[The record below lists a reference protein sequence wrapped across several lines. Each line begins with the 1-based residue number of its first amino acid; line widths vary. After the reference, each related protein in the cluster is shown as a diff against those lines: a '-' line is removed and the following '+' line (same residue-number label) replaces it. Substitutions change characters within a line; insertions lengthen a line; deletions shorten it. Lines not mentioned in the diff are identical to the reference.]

1 MPTLGS
7 LGWDRARDA
16 EFEPF
21 RAKGLVPGRVSLE
34 HNHVYRVLT
43 EEGEVLAEAAG
54 RIKYLA
60 TGRRELPAVG
70 DWVALRPD
78 AGGPRSTIAAI
89 LKRPTW
95 FSRKAAGRGTE
106 EQVIA
111 ANVDVVLLV
120 FALDK
125 PVNARAIERYL
136 AVASQSGAQSVVV
149 LNKSDVIDAS
159 EVERALADA
168 AAVAGGCAVHAVNTT
183 TPDGVAALDR
193 YLETGKTLALLG
205 PSGVGK
211 STIVNRLVG
220 EDVLPTGEVREWD
233 QRGRHTSVHRQLVV
247 RAAGGLIVDTPG
259 MRELQLWDT
268 DEGVGETFAEIEA
281 LAGGCR
287 FRDCGHDQEP
297 GCAVKAAV
305 GSGDLPEERYDSY
318 LKLRHEQAALEKLRD
333 ARALLEEK
341 RQSKAGSK
349 AMKALQKSR
358 ER

>member
-1 MPTLGS
+1 MAALAS
-7 LGWDRARDA
+7 LGWDRTRDA

-21 RAKGLVPGRVSLE
+21 LAKGLVPGRVSLE

-43 EEGEVLAEAAG
+43 ADDEVLAEATG

-60 TGRRELPAVG
+60 TGRQELPAVG
-70 DWVALRPD
+70 DWVAVRVGS
-78 AGGPRSTIAAI
+78 AGARSTITAI
-89 LKRPTW
+89 LKRRSC

-136 AVASQSGAQSVVV
+136 LVASRSGAQSVVV
-149 LNKSDVIDAS
+149 LNKCDLSDGVA
-159 EVERALADA
+159 E
-168 AAVAGGCAVHAVNTT
+168 AVAEASAVSGDAPVHPVSTV
-183 TPDGVAALDR
+183 TPDGVAVLLQ
-193 YLETGKTLALLG
+193 YLGEGRTLALLG

-211 STIVNRLVG
+211 STIVNHLVG
-220 EDVLPTGEVREWD
+220 EDVLRTAEVRDWD

-247 RAAGGLIVDTPG
+247 RPAGGLIVDTPG
-259 MRELQLWDT
+259 MRELQLWDNE
-268 DEGVGETFAEIEA
+268 DEPGETFAEIEA

-287 FRDCGHDQEP
+287 FRDCEHDSEP

-305 GSGDLPEERYDSY
+305 DVGSLSAGRYASY
-318 LKLRHEQAALEKLRD
+318 LKLHHERIAMEKLRD
-333 ARALLEEK
+333 ERALLEQK
-341 RQSKAGSK
+341 RQAKVLN
-349 AMKALQKSR
+349 KALKSMQKDR
-358 ER
+358 DR